1 MWTSKCHSNDENM
14 KLFCLI
20 FFIRTLLVDSS
31 FVQLEVDSSQKCIK
45 NVLKNETE
53 HGEKILLG
61 KYILGGL

>member
-1 MWTSKCHSNDENM
+1 M
-14 KLFCLI
+14 KRFCLI

-31 FVQLEVDSSQKCIK
+31 FVQLEVDSIQKCIK

-61 KYILGGL
+61 KYNCRRTLNDVELSFSS